1 MVLTRYE
8 KVSRHL
14 RVVEV
19 LGVPPL
25 RAFVYAV
32 VGHLMEFTIAISAY
46 KSNFNLGIR
55 AGCTRQ

>member
-32 VGHLMEFTIAISAY
+32 VGHLMEFTIAISGT
-46 KSNFNLGIR
+46 KQQEPMFRSLLGYL
-55 AGCTRQ
+55 